1 MDLGEY
7 LFPLHSVK
15 SFLSDK
21 LNVYKMNHMGNPD
34 VTNQFELGEVAST
47 WVNTLDKD
55 DDTLISELIYWW
67 RKENL

>member
-21 LNVYKMNHMGNPD
+21 LNVYRMNDMGNPD
-34 VTNQFELGEVAST
+34 VTHHSDLGEVAST
-47 WVNTLDKD
+47 WVQTLDKD
-55 DDTLISELIYWW
+55 DDTLVSELIYWW